1 MSQDDL
7 IARKYRA
14 ADAQQLLD
22 NKLFRDA
29 WDRLHYHLEGQAM
42 ACDPDDKD
50 KAARI
55 IISKQ
60 LLKGLK
66 REFERMVSDGD
77 VADVQIAELQ
87 SRKQTK
93 FYR

>member
-1 MSQDDL
+1 MNENDL
-7 IARKYRA
+7 NARKFRA
-14 ADAQQLLD
+14 ADAKSLLE
-22 NKLFRDA
+22 NKLFKDA

-60 LLKGLK
+60 LLKGIK
-66 REFERMVSDGD
+66 REFERMIEDGD
-77 VADVQIAELQ
+77 IADVQIAELQ
-87 SRKQTK
+87 TRKVTK

>member
-1 MSQDDL
+1 MNENDL
-7 IARKYRA
+7 NARKYRA
-14 ADAQQLLD
+14 ADAKSLLE
-22 NKLFRDA
+22 NKLFKDA

-60 LLKGLK
+60 LLKGIK
-66 REFERMVSDGD
+66 REFERMIEDGD
-77 VADVQIAELQ
+77 IADVQIAELQ
-87 SRKQTK
+87 TKKVTK